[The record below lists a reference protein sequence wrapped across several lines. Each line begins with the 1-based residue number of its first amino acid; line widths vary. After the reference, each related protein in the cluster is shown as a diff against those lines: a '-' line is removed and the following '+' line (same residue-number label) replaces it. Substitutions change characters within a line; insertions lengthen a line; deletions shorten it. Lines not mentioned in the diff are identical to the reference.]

1 VSAAASRS
9 PPGARG
15 VLFLPHL
22 RGERSP
28 FRDDAARGA
37 LLGLGAA
44 SGRDDVARA
53 VLEGTSMHARALLEA
68 LLLAEQ
74 SPNSNTSSLLSG
86 GGDAA
91 PLVVVGGGAQSG
103 VWLGILADALRRPL
117 RSPPG
122 ASFAACRGA
131 AGWAF
136 AGLSAWGG
144 QATPPPEFFHAC
156 GADGGGLEAVPDAAR
171 AASYDALY
179 DGWRAAHPALA
190 AAGLQGGAA
199 SRAAW
204 RAGRA

>member
-1 VSAAASRS
+1 MSAAAARS

-15 VLFLPHL
+15 VIFLPHL

-44 SGRDDVARA
+44 TSRDDVARA
-53 VLEGTSMHARALLEA
+53 VLEGVGMHTRALLHALEA
-68 LLLAEQ
+68 GCYNAAQQPDVPMLA
-74 SPNSNTSSLLSG
+74 
-86 GGDAA
+86 
-91 PLVVVGGGAQSG
+91 VVGGGAQSAT
-103 VWLGILADALRRPL
+103 WLGILADVLRRPL
-117 RSPPG
+117 RAPPG

-136 AGLSAWGG
+136 TGLHAWGNG
-144 QATPPPEFFHAC
+144 AAPPPDFY
-156 GADGGGLEAVPDAAR
+156 ADGSGGVEAVPDAGR
-171 AASYDALY
+171 AALY
-179 DGWRAAHPALA
+179 DELYDAWRAAHPALA

-204 RAGRA
+204 RAGRIH